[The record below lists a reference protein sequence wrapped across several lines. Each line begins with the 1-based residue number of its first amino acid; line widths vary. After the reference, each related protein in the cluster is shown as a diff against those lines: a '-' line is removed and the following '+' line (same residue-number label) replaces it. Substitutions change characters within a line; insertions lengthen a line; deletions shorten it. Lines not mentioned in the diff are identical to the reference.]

1 MATLEVLRGNGWTGK
16 AAPQPLLTS
25 HKNLWTILPSLRK
38 LRGMNDDLDEDDGPG
53 LPALCARGDPA
64 ALGWPPTLPLE
75 IALREHP
82 VVDICVSYGV
92 DKARWDQLRADRG
105 FQAAVVKY
113 AEQLKTEGMG
123 FKLKAQLQSE
133 ALLQKSW
140 KIIHDPDTPANVKAD
155 LIKSTWKAAGHGG
168 ADGVGGQTNA
178 FQIQIN
184 L

>member
-1 MATLEVLRGNGWTGK
+1 MDNDYDLEEH
-16 AAPQPLLTS
+16 A
-25 HKNLWTILPSLRK
+25 
-38 LRGMNDDLDEDDGPG
+38 G
-53 LPALCARGDPA
+53 LPAITRGGDPA
-64 ALGWPPTLPLE
+64 SLGWPPSLPLE

-82 VVDICVSYGV
+82 VPDVCASYGV
-92 DKARWDQLRADRG
+92 DAGQWERLRKDPG
-105 FQAAVVKY
+105 FQSAVVKY

-140 KIIHDPDTPANVKAD
+140 KIIHDPDTPAAVKAD
-155 LIKSTWKAAGHGG
+155 LIKYTWKCSGHDKSADPGAGM
-168 ADGVGGQTNA
+168 ANA

>member
-1 MATLEVLRGNGWTGK
+1 MDAELDLE
-16 AAPQPLLTS
+16 
-25 HKNLWTILPSLRK
+25 
-38 LRGMNDDLDEDDGPG
+38 DEVGG
-53 LPALCARGDPA
+53 LPAVTPRGDPA

-82 VVDICVSYGV
+82 VPELCASYGI
-92 DKARWDQLRADRG
+92 DKDHWDRLRNDKG
-105 FQAAVVKY
+105 FQTAVVKY

-123 FKLKAQLQSE
+123 FRLKAQLQSE

-140 KIIHDPDTPANVKAD
+140 RIIHDPDTPAAVKAD
-155 LIKSTWKAAGHGG
+155 LIKSTWKAAGHGN
-168 ADGVGGQTNA
+168 ADAPTQANA